1 MPAKIPEQT
10 MATQEELHEASSAA
24 VANQQKQRDN
34 VDVGQ
39 KGDNPATRTF
49 RAVEGRTWLCALGSG
64 LIRDANPGTNIEL
77 VVSGWQQ

>member
-1 MPAKIPEQT
+1 

-24 VANQQKQRDN
+24 AANQQKQRDN

-49 RAVEGRTWLCALGSG
+49 RAVVEGRTWLCALGSG

-77 VVSGWQQ
+77 VVSGWLAGWQQ